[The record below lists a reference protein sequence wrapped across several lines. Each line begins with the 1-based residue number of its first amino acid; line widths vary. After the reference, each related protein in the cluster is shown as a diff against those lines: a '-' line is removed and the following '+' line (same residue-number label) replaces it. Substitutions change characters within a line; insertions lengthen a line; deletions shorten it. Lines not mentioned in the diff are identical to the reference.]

1 MGKHVA
7 VAIRRTPFNSE
18 QNSEALRMA
27 VGLTT
32 GDHRVSVV
40 FLEDGV
46 LMLNRLQPGL
56 IVADDVGKH
65 LEACRMLGIRL
76 LADEEALRRRGVDQP
91 AGGVETLPFEEL
103 CHVLMGADV
112 VIPF

>member
-7 VAIRRTPFNSE
+7 VVIRHTPFNSE
-18 QNSEALRMA
+18 RNSEALRMS

-32 GDHRVSVV
+32 GDNRVSVV

-46 LMLNRLQPGL
+46 LTLGRLQPAV
-56 IVADDVGKH
+56 IAADDVGKH
-65 LEACRMLGIRL
+65 LQACQMLGIRL
-76 LADEEALRRRGVDQP
+76 VADEEALRRHAVSQP
-91 AGGVETLPFEEL
+91 AAGVEPVPFAEL
-103 CHVLMGADV
+103 RRLLSDADV

>member
-7 VAIRRTPFNSE
+7 VVIRHIPFNSE
-18 QNSEALRMA
+18 RNSEALRMS

-32 GDHRVSVV
+32 GDHRVNVV

-46 LMLNRLQPGL
+46 LTLSRLQPS
-56 IVADDVGKH
+56 IIAADDVGKH
-65 LEACRMLGIRL
+65 LEACQMLGIRL
-76 LADEEALRRRGVDQP
+76 VADEEALQQHGVSQP
-91 AGGVETLPFEEL
+91 APPVEAVPFSEL
-103 CHVLMGADV
+103 CRLLSDADV

>member
-7 VAIRRTPFNSE
+7 VVIRRTPFNSE
-18 QNSEALRMA
+18 RNSEALRMS

-32 GDHRVSVV
+32 GDNRVSVV

-46 LMLNRLQPGL
+46 LTLSRLQPA
-56 IVADDVGKH
+56 IIAADDVGKH
-65 LEACRMLGIRL
+65 LQACEMLGVRL
-76 LADEEALRRRGVDQP
+76 VADEEALRRHAVGETAAP
-91 AGGVETLPFEEL
+91 VERVPFSEA
-103 CHVLMGADV
+103 CHLLAAADV